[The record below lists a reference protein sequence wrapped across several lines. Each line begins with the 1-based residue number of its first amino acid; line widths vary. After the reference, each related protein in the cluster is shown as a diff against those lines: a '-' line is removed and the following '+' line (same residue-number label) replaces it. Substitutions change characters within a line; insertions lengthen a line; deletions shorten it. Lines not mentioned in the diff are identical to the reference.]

1 MAARHARKQLSA
13 RNPCRAFRRNVL
25 EKRDDPQ
32 PFRTAAA
39 CCEGDT
45 TPHCSD
51 LAYTAERIRRQGRRL
66 LFNSLEFVFFYV
78 AVFALYAL
86 LRASWTLRKW
96 LLLLASY
103 FFYMAWNPPYVVLLV
118 FSTALDFVAGGRI
131 ARSDSAFERRSWLV
145 ASCVGN
151 LGVLAFF
158 KYSDFLLANFWLVA
172 TPPFVY
178 PDFVSNLVLPLGISF
193 YTFQSLSYT
202 IDVYRDRRAVSGS
215 ALDFALYV
223 SFFPQLV
230 AGPIIRSREF
240 LPQLAENRT
249 PSSAELL
256 SGFDQIAR
264 GFAKKILCADVL
276 ATYVDVVYAAP
287 GSFGALNHWLAIYAY
302 AFQIYFDF
310 SGYTDI
316 AIGVARTL
324 GFKIPPN
331 FRLPYL
337 ARGPSDFWNRWHIS
351 LSTWLRDYLYIS
363 LGGSR
368 TTRGRTYFNLAI
380 TMLLGGL
387 WHGAAWGFVCWGAFH
402 GAWLVIHRVLFRER
416 RGFRIPAMVSI
427 LLTFHGVCAGWV
439 LFRAQSLA
447 DALTVYAAFFDFET
461 PVAAVQPLVLA
472 VIAIGFAS
480 HLLGAS
486 KRLAHA
492 WSAKSVDV
500 QVAVWLATAIGVF
513 LLASETTQF
522 IYFQF

>member
-1 MAARHARKQLSA
+1 M
-13 RNPCRAFRRNVL
+13 
-25 EKRDDPQ
+25 
-32 PFRTAAA
+32 
-39 CCEGDT
+39 
-45 TPHCSD
+45 
-51 LAYTAERIRRQGRRL
+51 
-66 LFNSLEFVFFYV
+66 LFNSLEFVFFY
-78 AVFALYAL
+78 AIVFALYAL
-86 LRASWTLRKW
+86 LHARWTLRKW

-103 FFYMAWNPPYVVLLV
+103 CFYMAWNPPYVVLLI
-118 FSTALDFVAGGRI
+118 FSTALDFVSGRRI
-131 ARSDSAFERRSWLV
+131 ALSDSATVRRSWLV

-158 KYSDFLLANFWLVA
+158 KYSDFLLSNFWIA
-172 TPPFVY
+172 TEPPFAY
-178 PDFVSNLVLPLGISF
+178 PDFVRSLVLPLGISF

-202 IDVYRDRRAVSGS
+202 IDVYRDRRAVSRS

-240 LPQLAENRT
+240 LPQLAENRSA
-249 PSSAELL
+249 SSDELL

-276 ATYVDVVYAAP
+276 AAYVDLVYADP
-287 GSFGALNHWLAIYAY
+287 GSFGAVNHWLAIYAY

-310 SGYTDI
+310 SGYSDI

-324 GFKIPPN
+324 GFAIPAN

-368 TTRGRTYFNLAI
+368 TTRGRTYLNLAI

-387 WHGAAWGFVCWGAFH
+387 WHGAAWGFVLWGAFH
-402 GAWLVIHRVLFRER
+402 GAWLVVHRAFFRER
-416 RGFRIPAMVSI
+416 RGFRMPGVVSV

-439 LFRAQSLA
+439 LFRARSLS
-447 DALTVYAAFFDFET
+447 DAMTVYGAFLDFET
-461 PVAAVQPLVLA
+461 PVEAVRPLVLVVLA
-472 VIAIGFAS
+472 VGFAS
-480 HLLGAS
+480 HLLAAS
-486 KRLAHA
+486 TGLTRA
-492 WSAKSVDV
+492 WNEKSLDV
-500 QVAVWLATAIGVF
+500 QVGAWLATAIGIF
-513 LLASETTQF
+513 FLASKTTQF

>member
-1 MAARHARKQLSA
+1 MATRHRRKPACA
-13 RNPCRAFRRNVL
+13 RNPLGARCSDL
-25 EKRDDPQ
+25 GEKHAKPE
-32 PFRTAAA
+32 F
-39 CCEGDT
+39 CWKSSLCEGVDT
-45 TPHCSD
+45 APRHPD

-66 LFNSLEFVFFYV
+66 LFNSLEFVFFYM

-86 LRASWTLRKW
+86 LRASWTLRKS

-103 FFYMAWNPPYVVLLV
+103 CFYMAWNPPYVVLLI
-118 FSTALDFVAGGRI
+118 FSTGLDFVAGRRI
-131 ARSDSAFERRSWLV
+131 AGSDSVSERRFWLV
-145 ASCVGN
+145 ASCAGN
-151 LGVLAFF
+151 IGVLAFF
-158 KYSDFLLANFWLVA
+158 KYSDFLLSNFWIA
-172 TPPFVY
+172 ASPPFHY
-178 PDFVSNLVLPLGISF
+178 PDFVSSLVLPLGISF

-202 IDVYRDRRAVSGS
+202 IDVYRDRRVVSGS

-240 LPQLAENRT
+240 LPQLAENHSA
-249 PSSAELL
+249 SSAELL

-276 ATYVDVVYAAP
+276 ATYVDFVYADP

-324 GFKIPPN
+324 GFRVPAN

-337 ARGPSDFWNRWHIS
+337 ARGPSDFWKRWHIS

-368 TTRGRTYFNLAI
+368 TTRRRTYRNLAI

-387 WHGAAWGFVCWGAFH
+387 WHGAAWGFVFWGAFH
-402 GAWLVIHRVLFRER
+402 AAWLVIHRAFCRDR
-416 RGFRIPAMVSI
+416 RGFRMPGAISL
-427 LLTFHGVCAGWV
+427 LLTFHGVCVGWV
-439 LFRAQSLA
+439 LFRAQSLS

-461 PVAAVQPLVLA
+461 PVVAVQPLVLA
-472 VIAIGFAS
+472 VLAIGFAS

-486 KRLAHA
+486 TRLALA
-492 WSAKSVDV
+492 WSAKAVDI

>member
-1 MAARHARKQLSA
+1 MG
-13 RNPCRAFRRNVL
+13 
-25 EKRDDPQ
+25 
-32 PFRTAAA
+32 
-39 CCEGDT
+39 GDT
-45 TPHCSD
+45 APRCPD
-51 LAYTAERIRRQGRRL
+51 LAYTAGRIRRQGRRL
-66 LFNSLEFVFFYV
+66 LFNSLEFVFFYAV
-78 AVFALYAL
+78 VFALYAL
-86 LRASWTLRKW
+86 LRANWPLRKC

-103 FFYMAWNPPYVVLLV
+103 CFYMAWNPPYVVLLI
-118 FSTALDFVAGGRI
+118 FSTALDFVAGRRI
-131 ARSDSAFERRSWLV
+131 AGSDSQSERRIWLA

-158 KYSDFLLANFWLVA
+158 KYSDFLLSNFWIA
-172 TPPFVY
+172 AAPPFAY
-178 PDFVSNLVLPLGISF
+178 PDFVSGLLLPLGISF

-240 LPQLAENRT
+240 LPQLTENRRAS
-249 PSSAELL
+249 PDELL

-276 ATYVDVVYAAP
+276 AAYVDLVYADP
-287 GSFGALNHWLAIYAY
+287 GSFGAVNHWLAIYAY

-310 SGYTDI
+310 SGYSDI

-324 GFKIPPN
+324 GFRIPPN

-337 ARGPSDFWNRWHIS
+337 ACGPSDFWNRWHIS

-368 TTRGRTYFNLAI
+368 TTRWRTYLNLAI

-402 GAWLVIHRVLFRER
+402 GAWLVIHRALFRER
-416 RGFRIPAMVSI
+416 RGFRVPGWMSV
-427 LLTFHGVCAGWV
+427 LLTFHGVCVGWV
-439 LFRAQSLA
+439 LFRAQSLS

-461 PVAAVQPLVLA
+461 PVTTVQPLVLA
-472 VIAIGFAS
+472 VLAVGFAS

-486 KRLAHA
+486 TRLAEA
-492 WSAKSVDV
+492 WRAKSVDI
-500 QVAVWLATAIGVF
+500 QAAVWLATATGVF

>member
-1 MAARHARKQLSA
+1 M
-13 RNPCRAFRRNVL
+13 
-25 EKRDDPQ
+25 
-32 PFRTAAA
+32 
-39 CCEGDT
+39 
-45 TPHCSD
+45 
-51 LAYTAERIRRQGRRL
+51 
-66 LFNSLEFVFFYV
+66 LFNSLEFVFFYAV
-78 AVFALYAL
+78 VFALYAL
-86 LRASWTLRKW
+86 LRANWPLRKS

-103 FFYMAWNPPYVVLLV
+103 CFYMAWNPPYVVLLI
-118 FSTALDFVAGGRI
+118 FSTALDFVAGRRI
-131 ARSDSAFERRSWLV
+131 AGSDSQPERRIWLA

-158 KYSDFLLANFWLVA
+158 KYSDFLLSNFWIA
-172 TPPFVY
+172 AAPPFAY
-178 PDFVSNLVLPLGISF
+178 PDFVSGLLLPLGISF

-240 LPQLAENRT
+240 LPQLTENRRAS
-249 PSSAELL
+249 PDELL

-276 ATYVDVVYAAP
+276 AAYVDLVYADP
-287 GSFGALNHWLAIYAY
+287 GSFGAVNHWLAIYAY

-310 SGYTDI
+310 SGYSDI

-324 GFKIPPN
+324 GFRIPPN

-337 ARGPSDFWNRWHIS
+337 ACGPSDFWNRWHIS

-368 TTRGRTYFNLAI
+368 TTRWRTYLNLAI

-402 GAWLVIHRVLFRER
+402 AVWLVIHRALFRER
-416 RGFRIPAMVSI
+416 RGFRVPGWMSV
-427 LLTFHGVCAGWV
+427 LLTFHGVCVGWV
-439 LFRAQSLA
+439 LFRAQSLS
-447 DALTVYAAFFDFET
+447 DALTVYTAFFDFDT
-461 PVAAVQPLVLA
+461 PVAAVPPLVLA
-472 VIAIGFAS
+472 VLAVGFAS

-486 KRLAHA
+486 TRLAEA
-492 WSAKSVDV
+492 WRAKSVDI
-500 QVAVWLATAIGVF
+500 QAAVWLATATGVF